1 MRWTSSSGTGSG
13 LSHRIARAVCMTS
26 KTSMAAIIPPRE
38 NGLTK
43 RKGRPV
49 EVKELGHV
57 VLYVSDLQRSVSFY
71 RDVLGWKQIE
81 AGGMAFPAA
90 AFTSGRT
97 HHELLLIEVGKDAQ
111 AIPEGRRVGLYHI
124 GLKVGDSDDELR
136 DALAT
141 VEAAGAKVVGTSD
154 HTVTHSLYILDPDGN
169 ELELYIDVPGVGWAD
184 DPSKVFAP
192 IKPLSL

>member
-1 MRWTSSSGTGSG
+1 ME
-13 LSHRIARAVCMTS
+13 I
-26 KTSMAAIIPPRE
+26 
-38 NGLTK
+38 
-43 RKGRPV
+43 
-49 EVKELGHV
+49 KELGHV
-57 VLYVSDLQRSVSFY
+57 VLYVSDLERSATFY
-71 RDVLGWKQIE
+71 RDVLGWTQIDTP
-81 AGGMAFPAA
+81 GIQFRAA

-141 VEAAGAKVVGTSD
+141 VEAAGAKVVGTTD
-154 HTVTHSLYILDPDGN
+154 HTVTHSVYLLDPDGN
-169 ELELYIDVPGVGWAD
+169 ELELYVDVPGVDWVS